1 MEVKV
6 LSSKYYKDTNI
17 NYGDCFII
25 DNGSE
30 VAVFDCGHI
39 EHAKRVI
46 EYIDKK
52 GIEKVTV
59 VLSHNDDDHFDGI
72 PYLIEQGRVS
82 KVITILLLKYVDEL
96 LEIIDDGRKN
106 RESIK
111 RQITNIYDNIAKLG
125 NKDLLDDI
133 YIGKKVIDGVFIEG
147 PTEKYFLEA
156 FAKALDTTEG
166 DTIDRET
173 IVNAT
178 SVQISIKINN
188 QKLLLSGDSSFAAI
202 EDKVGSYKY
211 IQLPHHGKLVQAEKI
226 FEVKGDDNGVVYIV
240 SDNTGASNG
249 GSDKLPTKGYNIKN
263 TKNGDIELPRDLN
276 IYRTGSYLWS
286 EK

>member
-1 MEVKV
+1 MKITI
-6 LSSKYYKDTNI
+6 LSSKNYDDKSK

-25 DNGSE
+25 DNGNE

-46 EYIDKK
+46 DYIDER

-82 KVITILLLKYVDEL
+82 KVITILLLTYVDKL
-96 LEIIDDGRKN
+96 LDIIHDGRRK
-106 RESIK
+106 RRAIK
-111 RQITNIYDNIAKLG
+111 EQITTTYNNIAQLG
-125 NKDLLDDI
+125 NKGLLDNI

-147 PTEKYFLEA
+147 PTEEYFLDA
-156 FAKALDTTEG
+156 FAKALNRMEG

-178 SVQISIKINN
+178 SVQISVKIGN

-202 EDKVGSYKY
+202 EDKIESYKY

-226 FEVKGDDNGVVYIV
+226 FEVKGNDNGVVYIV

-249 GSDKLPTKGYNIKN
+249 GSDKLPKGYNIKN

-276 IYRTGSYLWS
+276 IYRVGSYLWS